1 MKGISDFMID
11 VPVLKYDDQVTKAR
25 QMLRDDIFRE
35 IYVHDGKKKLMG
47 YIDITDVLKVTAT
60 KSNVTV
66 EGYIKDAPA
75 VHLEDPIEKAI
86 KSIKDSRTD
95 SAAVVDLESHILGGV
110 LLSDLFPVI
119 ISRHEL
125 KGLVNDYMSSKV
137 ITCAPEDPIQR
148 IHNTIV
154 ESGFTAFPVIKKNK
168 ILGII
173 SRSDLLRAAAV
184 RKSLE
189 QTGSTPVEHVMT
201 KTVIT
206 ATPEMQINTA
216 AELMVKHD
224 ISRLPVVIDGRVV
237 GIFDRHDVMKG
248 LSLR

>member
-1 MKGISDFMID
+1 MKVISDFMID

-35 IYVHDGKKKLMG
+35 IYIHDGKKKLIG
-47 YIDITDVLKVTAT
+47 YIDITDVLRVTAT

-66 EGYIKDAPA
+66 DGYLKDAPA
-75 VHLEDPIEKAI
+75 VHLDDQIEKAI
-86 KSIKDSRTD
+86 KEIKDSKTD
-95 SAAVVDLESHILGGV
+95 SAAVVDQENHISGGV

-125 KGLVNDYMSSKV
+125 KGKVADFMSSKV
-137 ITCAPEDPIQR
+137 ITCAPEDPVQR

-154 ESGFTAFPVIKKNK
+154 ESGFTAFPVEKKNK
-168 ILGII
+168 IIGII
-173 SRSDLLRAAAV
+173 SRSDLLRAASV
-184 RKSLE
+184 RTSLE
-189 QTGSTPVEHVMT
+189 QTGSTPVENVMT

-206 ATPEMQINTA
+206 ATPDMQISAA

-224 ISRLPVVIDGRVV
+224 ISRLPVVVDGRIV
-237 GIFDRHDVMKG
+237 GIFDRHDVLKG
-248 LSLR
+248 IILR

>member
-1 MKGISDFMID
+1 MKLISDFVID

-35 IYVHDGKKKLMG
+35 IYIHDGKKKLMG
-47 YIDITDVLKVTAT
+47 YIDITDVLRVTAT

-75 VHLEDPIEKAI
+75 VHPEDQIEKAI
-86 KSIKDSRTD
+86 NSIKDSKTD
-95 SAAVVDLESHILGGV
+95 SAAVVDQENRITGGV

-125 KGLVNDYMSSKV
+125 KGKVADFMSSKV
-137 ITCAPEDPIQR
+137 ITCPPEDSVQR

-154 ESGFTAFPVIKKNK
+154 ESGFTAFPVVKKNK
-168 ILGII
+168 IVGII
-173 SRSDLLRAAAV
+173 SRSDLLRAASV
-184 RKSLE
+184 RTSLE
-189 QTGSTPVEHVMT
+189 QTGSTPIENVMT

-206 ATPEMQINTA
+206 VTPDMQINAA

-224 ISRLPVVIDGRVV
+224 ISRLPVVVDGRIV
-237 GIFDRHDVMKG
+237 GIFDRHDVLKG
-248 LSLR
+248 IIIR